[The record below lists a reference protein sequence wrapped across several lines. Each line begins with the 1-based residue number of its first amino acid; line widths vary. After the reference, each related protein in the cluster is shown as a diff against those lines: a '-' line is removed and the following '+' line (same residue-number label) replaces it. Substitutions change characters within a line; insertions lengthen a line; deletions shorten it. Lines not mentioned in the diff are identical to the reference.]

1 MTIRE
6 AGKGIV
12 TAEEALTGSDLS
24 IPMDRM
30 MRQNLTPTIW
40 LIWKHYSGIF
50 VKRTVSGR
58 IPLSM
63 WNGK

>member
-30 MRQNLTPTIW
+30 MRQNWVLTT
-40 LIWKHYSGIF
+40 
-50 VKRTVSGR
+50 
-58 IPLSM
+58 
-63 WNGK
+63 